1 MPGPSAGVSSCSI
14 LMYIHR
20 NIHWKII
27 ASFAWKYLLIFIAWS
42 SFWVLLHHWLHDH
55 GIKVSI
61 PFAPLGTIG
70 VAVAFYLGFK
80 NNQSYDRF
88 WEARTIWGGIV
99 NGSRTW
105 ANQVLGYVSNSHKN
119 TDLSEAEIHEIQE
132 RLIYRHLAWINALR
146 LHLRKPSTFSP
157 NYIGAVRR
165 FQAGSPERRHW
176 EEEVK
181 PFLSDKDF
189 DELIGVQNLPAQ
201 LLRRQGADLQF
212 LAEKKGVLEDFRYID
227 LMNSLKDFFA
237 EQGRCERI
245 KNTPLPR
252 QYSYFSKIF
261 CWIFILL
268 LPLALVSQFH
278 DMGEGYDWMVVP
290 FSTLI
295 SWIFITMELVGDN
308 SEDPFENFMNDVPM
322 TALCRN
328 IEIDLR
334 EMLGETAIP
343 PRILPENGI
352 LM

>member
-1 MPGPSAGVSSCSI
+1 
-14 LMYIHR
+14 MYIHR
-20 NIHWKII
+20 NIHWKIVLR
-27 ASFAWKYLLIFIAWS
+27 FAWKYLLIFTAWS
-42 SFWVLLHHWLHDH
+42 TVTMAIHVHLHNH
-55 GIKVSI
+55 GTNLSI

-70 VAVAFYLGFK
+70 VAVAFYIGFK

-105 ANQVLGYVSNSHKN
+105 ANQVLSYVSNYHKN
-119 TDLSEAEIHEIQE
+119 TNLTDDELKEIHK

-146 LHLRKPSTFSP
+146 LLLRKQSSFSP
-157 NYIGAVRR
+157 NYLGAVRR
-165 FQAGSPERRHW
+165 YQAGSPERRHW

-181 PFLSDKDF
+181 PFLSEKDYE
-189 DELIGVQNLPAQ
+189 DLICVQNMPAQ
-201 LLRRQGADLQF
+201 ILRRQGDDLKA
-212 LAEKKGVLEDFRYID
+212 LMEKTQVIEDFRHME
-227 LMNSLKDFFA
+227 LMASLKDFYN

-252 QYSYFSKIF
+252 QYSYFSKVF

-268 LPLALVSQFH
+268 LPFALISEFH
-278 DMGEGYDWMVVP
+278 KMGEGYDWLVVP
-290 FSTLI
+290 FSVLI
-295 SWIFITMELVGDN
+295 SWIFMTIELVGDN

-334 EMLGETAIP
+334 EMLGETELP
-343 PRILPENGI
+343 PRVLPENGI